1 MRRFFVEEIREN
13 DGICAITGSE
23 AKHITKVLRMKTGDR
38 FVLMDGKGS
47 RYHAT
52 IESAT
57 THEVKVVLG
66 RSIPAPPPSPV
77 KIMLCQALLK
87 SRQMDYLIQKTSELG
102 VHRILPF
109 ASKRTNFSLRKD
121 RQLNKMR
128 HWREIAQNSAK
139 QSDRDIPA
147 GIETFSP
154 FSRLV
159 TKENW
164 RDAFKVIL
172 WEHERS
178 QDLKSVLKAFPPAKK
193 FVGMVGPEGGFTQ
206 EEIGIASDAGFVP
219 VSLGNR
225 ILRSE
230 TAAITMVAIIQYEW
244 GDLSSSNLIAFSPSP
259 PPPQRPRGE

>member
-1 MRRFFVEEIREN
+1 
-13 DGICAITGSE
+13 
-23 AKHITKVLRMKTGDR
+23 MKTGDR
-38 FVLMDGKGS
+38 FVLMDGKGA
-47 RYHAT
+47 RFLVT

-57 THEVKVVLG
+57 PHEVKVVLG
-66 RSIPAPPPSPV
+66 KSIPMPPPSPV

-102 VHRILPF
+102 VDRILPF
-109 ASKRTNFSLRKD
+109 SSKRTNLSLRKD
-121 RQLNKMR
+121 RKLNKLR

-147 GIETFSP
+147 GIETFSR
-154 FSRLV
+154 FTELV
-159 TKENW
+159 TKEKW

-178 QDLKSVLKAFPPAKK
+178 QDLKSLLKAFPPVEK
-193 FVGMVGPEGGFTQ
+193 FIGMVGPEGGFTQ

-219 VSLGNR
+219 VTLGNR

-244 GDLSSSNLIAFSPSP
+244 GDLSSSNLIAFSLSP
-259 PPPQRPRGE
+259 PPPQRPQGE